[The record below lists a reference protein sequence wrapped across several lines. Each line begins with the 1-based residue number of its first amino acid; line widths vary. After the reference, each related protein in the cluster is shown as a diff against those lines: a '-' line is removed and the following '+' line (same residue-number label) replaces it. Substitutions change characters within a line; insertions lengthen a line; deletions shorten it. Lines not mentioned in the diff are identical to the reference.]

1 MGKDSSSPEVRQNPW
16 NPRTIHDLLL
26 GGGGIVES
34 LNRSCASNSRH
45 VHSDD
50 HVAGLDVEGCG
61 LELFGVRAFVGG
73 GGGVMVQPL

>member
-1 MGKDSSSPEVRQNPW
+1 M
-16 NPRTIHDLLL
+16 
-26 GGGGIVES
+26 ES

-73 GGGVMVQPL
+73 GGFMVQALSPKLYKP